1 MPVSGSLFEKLILVT
16 PVVLTIRISLIF
28 VALGI
33 IGFIVVIFW
42 KQIGIIKIGSA
53 GIEFRKWN
61 EFSDKTQAELATMQK
76 KIQEQDTQIALLIKE
91 KDALLEFIK
100 ALFAMGELQE
110 FVKKLIAKRGGKS

>member
-1 MPVSGSLFEKLILVT
+1 
-16 PVVLTIRISLIF
+16 VVLAIRTSLIF

-33 IGFIVVIFW
+33 IGFIVAIFW

-61 EFSDKTQAELATMQK
+61 EFSDKTQEELATMQK
-76 KIQEQDTQIALLIKE
+76 KIQEQDAQIALLIKE

-100 ALFAMGELQE
+100 ALFAMDELQE